1 MVDCNGGTFAQEP
14 YQRRYVLLA
23 MPDPPNKESVSAH
36 YRRLAEQC
44 LEIAPTIQDEESRA
58 ALIEMARVWMR
69 LAETYR
75 ESIPPAAAKETGPVT
90 QQQKQV
96 QPKKDDDKD

>member
-1 MVDCNGGTFAQEP
+1 
-14 YQRRYVLLA
+14 
-23 MPDPPNKESVSAH
+23 
-36 YRRLAEQC
+36 

-75 ESIPPAAAKETGPVT
+75 ESIPPAATKEIRPVI
-90 QQQKQV
+90 QQQEQI

>member
-1 MVDCNGGTFAQEP
+1 MVDCNGGT
-14 YQRRYVLLA
+14 YQRPYVLLA
-23 MPDPPNKESVSAH
+23 MPDRPNKESVRAH

-69 LAETYR
+69 LAETYI
-75 ESIPPAAAKETGPVT
+75 ESIPPAATKETRPVT
-90 QQQKQV
+90 QQQEQA